1 MKKIY
6 SLLAIAAL
14 GWITLSS
21 SYDDDNGKAG
31 YTGAPGEQTCNT
43 SGCHTGSALNS
54 QGGTLEISAP
64 GLTNWEYVPGQQYT
78 ISVTVGQSGRSLFGL
93 CFEALQSNGDNAGTL
108 AAGAG
113 SHILTKM
120 VSGFNR
126 KSVTHLLNGGASAN
140 SHTFTFTWTAPA
152 TNIGN
157 VTFYCAGNAANGNG
171 SDSGDFIYTTSQV
184 VTPSSVT
191 SVEEVAATAAI
202 EVFPNPFT
210 NEIRMNYS
218 LPKSG
223 FLSAEVYDLTGKL
236 VANLMNKNV
245 FAGDYSE
252 TFDLS
257 ELSSGNYFIHLS
269 LNGEVLITK
278 HIQK

>member
-6 SLLAIAAL
+6 SLLAVAAL

-31 YTGAPGEQTCNT
+31 FTGAPGEQTCNT

-64 GLTNWEYVPGQQYT
+64 GLTNWEYVPGQTYT

-93 CFEALQSNGDNAGTL
+93 CFEALKSNGDNAGTL

-120 VSGFNR
+120 VSGFSR

-140 SHTFTFTWTAPA
+140 SHTFTFTWTAPS
-152 TNIGN
+152 TDVGN

-171 SDSGDFIYTTSQV
+171 SDSGDFIYNMSQV

-191 SVEEVAATAAI
+191 SVDEQQAAASI

-210 NEIRMNYS
+210 SEIRMNFS

-223 FLSAEVYDLTGKL
+223 YLTAEVYDLTGKR
-236 VANLMNKNV
+236 VANLMNQNM
-245 FAGDYSE
+245 FAGNYSE

-257 ELSSGNYFIHLS
+257 RLSSGNYFVHLS
-269 LNGEVLITK
+269 LNGEVFVTK